1 MRRNLHSEPL
11 THAAAAPR
19 LQSRAMTGT
28 STISSPGRGDPIQ
41 DPDARR
47 FAEVAPSTRTGED
60 AFRRFVAQVRAE
72 VDARLGPWLDV
83 RVAHARHSGSEV
95 ESVADAVRSLVLRGG
110 KRMRAVL
117 LAASYEACEGE
128 GGSPAVTA
136 AGAALE
142 LLQAY
147 LLVHDDWMDGDDVRR
162 GGPSVPAMMRE
173 RLPQHADAASIL
185 AGDLAAAWSQE
196 ALLELD
202 LPPVR
207 VLQAARELARVE
219 QEVIHGQVLDVCSQ
233 AVTASEVEALHAL
246 KTASYTVRGP
256 VVMGARLAGAT
267 EAQVTAL
274 AAFAVP
280 LGVAFQLRDDVLG
293 IFGDARTTGKPAGGD
308 LRKGKRT
315 ALVLEAWTDPRACEA
330 LERVLG
336 RVDATEHEV
345 TAALA
350 VLSASG
356 ARARVETRIAVLTD
370 QARAALQTAELAV
383 EGRALLE
390 SAVVALTERES

>member
-1 MRRNLHSEPL
+1 MRGNLHSGPL
-11 THAAAAPR
+11 TLAAVAPR
-19 LQSRAMTGT
+19 LQTRAMTGA
-28 STISSPGRGDPIQ
+28 STTSSPVRSDATR
-41 DPDARR
+41 DPDARCS
-47 FAEVAPSTRTGED
+47 AEVTLAAPAGDD
-60 AFRRFVAQVRAE
+60 AFAQFVAQVRAGI
-72 VDARLGPWLDV
+72 DARLGPWLDA
-83 RVAHARHSGSEV
+83 RVANARHSGSDV

-117 LAASYEACEGE
+117 LAASYEACGGE
-128 GGSPAVTA
+128 GGCSPVMA

-185 AGDLAAAWSQE
+185 AGDLAAAWAHE

-202 LPPVR
+202 LPPER

-219 QEVIHGQVLDVCSQ
+219 EEVIHGQVLDVCSR
-233 AVTASEVEALHAL
+233 AVSAREVEALHAL

-256 VVMGARLAGAT
+256 VVMGARLAGAS
-267 EAQVTAL
+267 EAQVAAL
-274 AAFAVP
+274 AAFAIP
-280 LGVAFQLRDDVLG
+280 LGVAFQLRDDLLG
-293 IFGDARTTGKPAGGD
+293 TFGDARTTGKPAGGD

-315 ALVLEAWTDPRACEA
+315 ALVLEAGANPRVREA

-336 RVDATEHEV
+336 RGDATENDV
-345 TAALA
+345 TAAVA
-350 VLSASG
+350 ALSASG
-356 ARARVETRIAVLTD
+356 ARARVEARIAELTD
-370 QARAALQTAELAV
+370 QARKALEAAELGPR
-383 EGRALLE
+383 GRALLE
-390 SAVVALTERES
+390 NAMVALTERES